1 MNEKIKRLAQ
11 KVLSMVPNAP
21 EKFGN
26 IIAILMVISIMLTLI
41 RIIQQCRKSRI
52 KMCGSE
58 KEKCSLYHAE
68 IKDISLTRGWF
79 AKRTIKRLLKKEL
92 TPEDYATYGVSIMN
106 AILECGTKL
115 TEDETLTLMEAA
127 NV

>member
-1 MNEKIKRLAQ
+1 MNEKLKRLAQ
-11 KVLSMVPNAP
+11 KILNTVPDAP

-26 IIAILMVISIMLTLI
+26 IIAILMVISIVLTLV
-41 RIIQQCRKSRI
+41 RIIQQCRKSRL

-58 KEKCSLYHAE
+58 KEKCEFYTAE

-79 AKRTIKRLLKKEL
+79 TKRTIKKLLKKEL
-92 TPEDYATYGVSIMN
+92 SPEDYNKYGVSIMN
-106 AILECGTKL
+106 AILECGTKI
-115 TEDETLTLMEAA
+115 TEEETFTLVEAA